1 VAREMFRDVTDP
13 SIRVGNQQ
21 WHTLP
26 LSIFVHIVVIVL
38 LIVVPLMAGDIL
50 PTPRSFTASFVAPP
64 SPPSPPSPPA
74 PARSQIAKPI
84 VQENP
89 DAAPLETPREINRES
104 AFVLPE
110 SEANASNFSGT
121 VIGAGFVEA
130 APPPLVA
137 AAPPAPIRT
146 GGKIQ
151 APRKISG
158 DPPGYPPIAQSA
170 RVQGVVILEATIG
183 VDGRVEQLRVLR
195 SIPLLDAAAIEAV
208 SHWQYTPTLLNGVA
222 VPVIMT
228 VTVNFSL
235 R

>member
-1 VAREMFRDVTDP
+1 MAREMFRDVTDP

-26 LSIFVHIVVIVL
+26 LSIFAHIIVIVL

-64 SPPSPPSPPA
+64 PPPAPPSPPA

-84 VQENP
+84 LQENP
-89 DAAPLETPREINRES
+89 DVAPLEAPREINREPG
-104 AFVLPE
+104 FILPE
-110 SEANASNFSGT
+110 PEANASSFTGT

-130 APPPLVA
+130 APPPVA

-146 GGKIQ
+146 GGKVQ
-151 APRKISG
+151 VPRKISG

-170 RVQGVVILEATIG
+170 RVQGVVILEAIIG

-208 SHWQYTPTLLNGVA
+208 RQWQYTPTLLNGVA

-228 VTVNFSL
+228 VTVNFTL